1 MKRRIPAG
9 LALAAALS
17 FLQPATAQQSVPQ
30 ETMKKVYE
38 TVKTP
43 YKYGLVLVPERDE
56 DMVDSPT
63 VFREKGKWYMTYVL
77 FDSTGYETWLAE
89 SDDLLKWN
97 TLGPIL
103 SFAGGSWDSAQ
114 RGGYLALQDYRWG
127 GSYRA
132 GKYDGRYWLSYIGG
146 SSQGY
151 EAGMLNVGMARTG
164 GEIAR
169 PHEWEGFDAPVMTPA
184 DPDAGSWECYTLY
197 KSSVIRAPKRLL
209 GAPFVMYYNAKGS
222 ADGKESIGI
231 ALSDDL
237 KTWRRYSDRP
247 VLEHR
252 RDHRRRADPEDGRP
266 VRHVLLRRFL
276 ERKTVCGFQ
285 PFRLFVRS
293 GPLDGLD
300 GRRSDRSV
308 RTLRQPFRTQIV
320 RSEI

>member
-1 MKRRIPAG
+1 
-9 LALAAALS
+9 
-17 FLQPATAQQSVPQ
+17 
-30 ETMKKVYE
+30 MKKVYE

-146 SSQGY
+146 ATQGY

-164 GEIAR
+164 GKIAR
-169 PHEWEGFDAPVMTPA
+169 PHEWEGFDDPGHDARRSGRRAMGALHAVQKFGDPGPETAARRPVRHVLQ
-184 DPDAGSWECYTLY
+184 CQ
-197 KSSVIRAPKRLL
+197 RKR
-209 GAPFVMYYNAKGS
+209 GRQRKYRDRVVGRH
-222 ADGKESIGI
+222 E
-231 ALSDDL
+231 
-237 KTWRRYSDRP
+237 TWRRYSDRP
-247 VLEHR
+247 VLNIPKGSPETR
-252 RDHRRRADPEDGRP
+252 RSRRWATCTSCSTSAHSGKENRMRLSTVSP
-266 VRHVLLRRFL
+266 VR
-276 ERKTVCGFQ
+276 TIW
-285 PFRLFVRS
+285 S
-293 GPLDGLD
+293 T
-300 GRRSDRSV
+300 GRTGRA
-308 RTLRQPFRTQIV
+308 TI
-320 RSEI
+320 

>member
-146 SSQGY
+146 ATQG
-151 EAGMLNVGMARTG
+151 
-164 GEIAR
+164 
-169 PHEWEGFDAPVMTPA
+169 
-184 DPDAGSWECYTLY
+184 
-197 KSSVIRAPKRLL
+197 
-209 GAPFVMYYNAKGS
+209 
-222 ADGKESIGI
+222 
-231 ALSDDL
+231 
-237 KTWRRYSDRP
+237 
-247 VLEHR
+247 
-252 RDHRRRADPEDGRP
+252 
-266 VRHVLLRRFL
+266 
-276 ERKTVCGFQ
+276 
-285 PFRLFVRS
+285 
-293 GPLDGLD
+293 
-300 GRRSDRSV
+300 
-308 RTLRQPFRTQIV
+308 
-320 RSEI
+320 